1 MPFIPGDKNINRKGV
16 IPKEDRNKYTAKE
29 LKQKE
34 VMSLLRKLKPLMSKS
49 IGVASNIIDDKDAT
63 ESGKLRSAALLL
75 GFYKDLLKEAYDQ
88 EIKTEPSSGEGES
101 SAEGIDTS
109 KNAPVFSLTMLKPEP
124 KEE

>member
-75 GFYKDLLKEAYDQ
+75 GFYKDLLKEAYDNC
-88 EIKTEPSSGEGES
+88 IKSEDSGES